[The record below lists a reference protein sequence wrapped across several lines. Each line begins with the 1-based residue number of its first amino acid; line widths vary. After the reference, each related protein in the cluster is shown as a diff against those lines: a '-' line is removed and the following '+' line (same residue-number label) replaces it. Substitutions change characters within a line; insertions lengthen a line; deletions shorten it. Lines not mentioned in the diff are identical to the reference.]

1 MSVSSLF
8 LVSRVSAAAW
18 TSLQTVP
25 FFGFFHPM
33 QRCLC
38 ECWSMPG
45 HTYILSFSPSC
56 SKPLIPTQHWQN
68 KGHFTDQPWIC
79 PTAHPL
85 SCQHSQC
92 RVRQGPRPAQRCCG
106 CRHWWLCSHQF
117 SVGFWVWGFSTGFGT
132 FQLQPN
138 VFFQR

>member
-68 KGHFTDQPWIC
+68 KRHFTDQPWIC
-79 PTAHPL
+79 PTAHPPVL
-85 SCQHSQC
+85 PTQPVQSATGPTASPALLWVPALVALLPPVLCGFLGLGLFN
-92 RVRQGPRPAQRCCG
+92 RV
-106 CRHWWLCSHQF
+106 WD
-117 SVGFWVWGFSTGFGT
+117 FSTST
-132 FQLQPN
+132 
-138 VFFQR
+138 